1 VRLFIATST
10 YAVPIDV
17 IEATLDE
24 HVAWVVGGYTSRR
37 TLVSGR
43 QTPPVGGAMVF
54 LAEDSEDAQRIAD
67 SDPFVRGGLASYDIV
82 EIVPSEG
89 ERRSPEFS
97 AFLADR
103 CCSRLR
109 TRKRV

>member
-1 VRLFIATST
+1 VRLFIATSA

-24 HVAWVVGGYTSRR
+24 HVAWVVDGYKSRR

-43 QTPPVGGAMVF
+43 QTPPMGGAMVF
-54 LAEDSEDAQRIAD
+54 LAEDPENAQRICD
-67 SDPFVRGGLASYDIV
+67 SDPFVRDGLATYDIV

-89 ERRSPEFS
+89 ARRSPEFS
-97 AFLADR
+97 AFLTDR
-103 CCSRLR
+103 
-109 TRKRV
+109 